1 MPYYLMRC
9 AFSPPHRVSARA
21 CVLWLSFLPGSTTCY
36 GQIGKGVDYPPTH
49 PPTYLPTYL
58 PYLLYLYFHTFV
70 LLLLLLLLLFISI
83 SISISISI
91 LLLLLLPHW
100 EHTFPS
106 LTLVNLIPGF
116 SNI

>member
-1 MPYYLMRC
+1 VLVLVLV
-9 AFSPPHRVSARA
+9 FSGCR
-21 CVLWLSFLPGSTTCY
+21 SFLGRPRATARLVRALTTL
-36 GQIGKGVDYPPTH
+36 
-49 PPTYLPTYL
+49 PPTYIPTYL

-70 LLLLLLLLLFISI
+70 LLLLLLLFISI
-83 SISISISI
+83 SISISII
-91 LLLLLLPHW
+91 LLLLLLLPHW